1 MESSPPGTPRPT
13 PTTPEYFD
21 DRDALRVIRRKSTQT
36 GIIVGV
42 LVLITSGVLG
52 WLFWTQRHGLEESR
66 AAYYKAH
73 EATTTEEFLSQLRA
87 LLPRTDYDELQVEII
102 GKLGQYRDS
111 KAVPLLIEQL
121 AEAGVVRR
129 AAAGALAT
137 IGLPDAAS
145 AKPALLDAVDK
156 TDARDRAQVV
166 WALAVLQERAAS
178 GAILDAF
185 GRGLLQS
192 QPNFDPKVIVDAVGV
207 QKLSAPALI
216 DDPRPSMRLFL
227 TQALAEEG
235 SVEVVAPLKQ
245 LLSNELARNPK
256 DQSQEVIRSA
266 VAGLGRTARPDAIAL
281 VFDTLGK
288 RPGLRPSVFESLRK
302 STSARGLMALLSHAP
317 DLDSRQQLARMLA
330 ATHDPRATDTL
341 AQMVKADD
349 SKSRAYAAVG
359 LAAMGDDRGLDVL
372 IELAS
377 GDNDNIAMEALHNL
391 RQLGSAKSVAPL
403 VRLISQKP
411 GRRASILRT
420 LGTSG
425 SAQAGPI
432 LVKELKGDDIEA
444 AALALGELR
453 YEPAYSTLLRMVK
466 RPAGID
472 FTQPSRK
479 SEQAYRN
486 RLVAIQ
492 ALGYYAKPDAA
503 PELKT
508 VIEDTVDDA
517 RLRDAAGRTLGHI
530 ADAATLAAVA
540 TKVRDSNIDERTR
553 VHYAQALWQEPSAD
567 IGPALL
573 AIMADKGLPWEI
585 RRAAALGIGYLSN
598 PANDTQ
604 VMAML
609 ERPESRKAAMF
620 AATLGGSEA
629 LGRKLL
635 DVLVHDRE
643 ALETLEDAFLR
654 EEADWFAMIPAH
666 KDNAHT
672 LRRLSTGRILRDGSG
687 PHKFGFVWT
696 YHVGRLKAGWA
707 GPGGM
712 DAAEVRQALVD
723 ALVGP
728 NAELSLW
735 AAEALDAMGER
746 GILLAAREAGGKGAQ
761 AARRVLY
768 TPAVP
773 RDAQ

>member
-1 MESSPPGTPRPT
+1 MESTPPGPLRPPPRA
-13 PTTPEYFD
+13 PEHFD
-21 DRDALRVIRRKSTQT
+21 ERDAVRGIRRKSTQT

-42 LVLITSGVLG
+42 LVAITAGVLA
-52 WLFWTQRHGLEESR
+52 WLFWTQRQSLEASR

-73 EATTTEEFLSQLRA
+73 EATTTEGFLSELRA
-87 LLPRTDYDELQVEII
+87 LLPQTDYDELQVEII
-102 GKLGQYRDS
+102 GKLGQYRDG

-129 AAAGALAT
+129 AAALALAT

-145 AKPALLDAVDK
+145 AKPALLNVVDN
-156 TDARDRAQVV
+156 TDARDHAQVV
-166 WALAVLQERAAS
+166 WALAVLHERAAS
-178 GAILDAF
+178 SAIIDAF

-207 QKLSAPALI
+207 QQLSAPALV

-235 SVEVVAPLKQ
+235 SVEVIAPLKR
-245 LLSNELARNPK
+245 LLSNELARSPK
-256 DQSQEVIRSA
+256 DQSQEVIRMA
-266 VAGLGRTARPDAIAL
+266 VAGLGRTARPDAIAI
-281 VFDTLGK
+281 VFETLNK

-302 STSARGLMALLSHAP
+302 STSAQGLMALLSHAP
-317 DLDSRQQLARMLA
+317 DLDSRQQLVRMLA
-330 ATHDPRATDTL
+330 ASHDPRATDTL
-341 AQMVKADD
+341 ARMVKADD

-359 LAAMGDDRGLDVL
+359 LAAMGDDRGLEVL

-391 RQLGSAKSVAPL
+391 RQLGSEKSVAPL

-432 LVKELKGDDIEA
+432 LLKELKGDDVEA
-444 AALALGELR
+444 AALALGELK

-492 ALGYYAKPDAA
+492 ALGYYAKPAA
-503 PELKT
+503 TAELKT

-517 RLRDAAGRTLGHI
+517 RLRDAAGRTLGHV
-530 ADAATLAAVA
+530 ADAATLAGIANI
-540 TKVRDSNIDERTR
+540 VRDANVDERTR
-553 VHYAQALWQEPSAD
+553 VHYSQSLWQRPSAEL
-567 IGPALL
+567 GAALL
-573 AIMADKGLPWEI
+573 EIMANKSLAWEI
-585 RRAAALGIGYLSN
+585 RRAAALGVGYLSN
-598 PANDTQ
+598 PANDAQ

-609 ERPESRKAAMF
+609 DRPEGRKAALF
-620 AATLGGSEA
+620 AAALGGSEA
-629 LGRKLL
+629 TGRKLL

-643 ALETLEDAFLR
+643 AREILEDAFLR
-654 EEADWFAMIPAH
+654 EEADWFAMIPFQ

-672 LRRLSTGRILRDGSG
+672 LRRLGIGRLLRDGSG

-712 DAAEVRQALVD
+712 NARAVRQGLVD

-728 NAELSLW
+728 NPEISLW

-746 GILLAAREAGGKGAQ
+746 GILLAARESGGKGAE

-768 TPAVP
+768 TPALP